1 MSTTRRTGVA
11 GAVVGAAAAGIGW
24 AARDYRRWKALG
36 PGGVPANPVGWLAVS
51 GMRLRARDP
60 YAWREAGSGDVDR
73 ALLTLPSRAGARP
86 EVGPHPVPHRVLT
99 QHADEAQVAA
109 LQDVVEELAGRE
121 GLEMRTS
128 GWEKHHPALWRVG
141 GPEIGHVHPADGSM
155 HVALAPLDARVVVAR
170 RWGEFHP
177 LAGVMLGLPEG
188 YVLLYPPRDDAE
200 IGHLRSV
207 LEAAAR

>member
-1 MSTTRRTGVA
+1 MA

-51 GMRLRARDP
+51 GMRLRAREP
-60 YAWREAGSGDVDR
+60 YTWRQAGSGDVDR
-73 ALLTLPSRAGARP
+73 ALLTLPPRAGERP
-86 EVGPHPVPHRVLT
+86 EVGPYPVPHRVLT
-99 QHADEAQVAA
+99 QHADQAQVAA
-109 LQDVVEELAGRE
+109 LQDVVEEFAGRE

-141 GPEIGHVHPADGSM
+141 EGGRTAEIGHVHPGDGSM
-155 HVALAPLDARVVVAR
+155 HVALSPLDARVVVAR

-188 YVLLYPPRDDAE
+188 YVLLYSPRNETE
-200 IGHLRSV
+200 IGHLRSI